1 MVRAAIANMPPID
14 FGKAYFF
21 NLQTMED
28 LVAQSVATPRFRS
41 WLISLFAGLALLLAA
56 VGIYGVQAY
65 SVSRRTHEI
74 GIRMALGARPAALF
88 AMILGEAAG
97 WTLLGVGI
105 GLGAGL
111 AIARLISGLLF
122 EVGPWDAVTLA
133 VSPLVLLAVALAAAY
148 LPARRAMRVDPLVA
162 LRWE

>member
-1 MVRAAIANMPPID
+1 MVRAAISNMRPAD

-21 NLQTMED
+21 NLQTMD
-28 LVAQSVATPRFRS
+28 QLVAQSVATPRFRS

-65 SVSRRTHEI
+65 AVSRRTHEI

-88 AMILGEAAG
+88 TMILGEAAG

-105 GLGAGL
+105 GFGAGL

-122 EVGPWDAVTLA
+122 GVSRWDAVTLA

-162 LRWE
+162 LRCG